1 MISRKFV
8 SDEISGPALL
18 VTDSPNASITITA
31 VEGQKVVNV
40 KVSTRD
46 SADSPSAESVEAA
59 TFAQK
64 GNRITVEI
72 PKPQPTVISNVSTGG
87 SGSIIVTGSRPV
99 VIGSNN
105 VVHNGIVGFMGGQN
119 SHGVEVHITVPVGTA
134 VQHDGTDG
142 DLTTYGPLNELA
154 AEITNGS
161 INIETVRALKVRST
175 HGSIRV
181 VRVTGTAEIRSTNG
195 RISVEDYVGT
205 DASVRAT
212 NGRISFNIKQPAS
225 GRVEIRTSNG
235 SIQVRGAH
243 ENRAVEVSIRTS
255 NGSISN
261 H

>member
-40 KVSTRD
+40 EVSTRD

-59 TFAQK
+59 TFSQK

-72 PKPQPTVISNVSTGG
+72 PEPQSTVINNVFTGG
-87 SGSIIVTGSRPV
+87 SGSIIVTGSRSV

-105 VVHNGIVGFMGGQN
+105 VVHNGIVTGSGGN
-119 SHGVEVHITVPVGTA
+119 GVEVRITVPVGTA
-134 VQHDGTDG
+134 VQHDGTNG
-142 DLTTYGPLNELA
+142 DLTTYGPINELA

-175 HGSIRV
+175 NGSIRV

-243 ENRAVEVSIRTS
+243 ENKAVEVSTRTS